1 MALSDFWE
9 LKDNQVLDGSAILNV
24 YHCKRILAGANAN
37 SIGQAFIKTIVTDE
51 LKALQ
56 DDTLTRTSID
66 VRNLGDVT
74 DFISIDSST
83 LPGTRSGQFLTTFN
97 AAAIRFARTRTDMRN
112 GHKRYTVGVETDAN
126 DGTWTAAFNTLLAS
140 LATALINPWEEVA
153 APGVDVCDLVILKRF
168 CVVPAQDPC
177 LQYRLPETDAEVD
190 ANHYNP
196 TNAIVKAHITSQVS
210 RKHLF

>member
-24 YHCKRILAGANAN
+24 YHLKRILAGANAN
-37 SIGQAFIKTIVTDE
+37 SIGQAFIKTVLQDE
-51 LKALQ
+51 LLALQ
-56 DDTLTRTSID
+56 DDSLTRTSID

-74 DFISIDSST
+74 DFISIDSTS
-83 LPGTRSGQFLTTFN
+83 LPGSRSGQFLTTFN
-97 AAAIRFARTRTDMRN
+97 AAGFRFARTRTDMRN
-112 GHKRYTVGVETDAN
+112 GFKRFAVGVETDAN
-126 DGTWTAAFNTLLAS
+126 DGTWTAAFQSLLID
-140 LATALINPWEEVA
+140 LGVALIAPWEEAA
-153 APGVDVCDLVILKRF
+153 APGIDVCDLVILKRF
-168 CVVPAQDPC
+168 CVVPAQSPC

-196 TNAIVKAHITSQVS
+196 TNAVVKTHITSQVS